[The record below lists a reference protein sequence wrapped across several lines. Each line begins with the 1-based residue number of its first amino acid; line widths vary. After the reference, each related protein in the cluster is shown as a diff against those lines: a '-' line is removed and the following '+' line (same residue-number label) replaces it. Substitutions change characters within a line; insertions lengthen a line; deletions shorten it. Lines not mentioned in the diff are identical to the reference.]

1 MERRRL
7 PEERHRITGRQ
18 RGQAGAEGHNNRKLL
33 QRIMECSEDSETQV
47 QASKRGNAQIIMV
60 TYSVIIV
67 FMCMAGYLIYFMVH
81 DSSEVINNP
90 YNKRRNILAERVV
103 RGSIYSSDGKVLA
116 KTVTGDDGSE
126 KRVYPYNDVFCHVA
140 GRMSNSCLLYTS
152 DAADEL

>member
-1 MERRRL
+1 
-7 PEERHRITGRQ
+7 
-18 RGQAGAEGHNNRKLL
+18 
-33 QRIMECSEDSETQV
+33 MECSEDSETQV

-140 GRMSNSCLLYTS
+140 GRMSNRDRKSVV
-152 DAADEL
+152 